1 MLYMVYLLHNHLKC
15 NIVTFGI
22 PKFMKIYFNMYF
34 LFCFHLN
41 YPISDNFITWFQ
53 KYFFYYTFEIWN
65 DRRIYIY
72 YLVDVVALCKNTF
85 QLEKILT
92 NNHYELQQ
100 NSTPRFPPE
109 GFQIFCIQF
118 FAFSRYFGSI

>member
-1 MLYMVYLLHNHLKC
+1 MPTRLSTRPVDGGDNRLHLLHNHLKC

-34 LFCFHLN
+34 LFCFHLT

-92 NNHYELQQ
+92 NNREDFFNI
-100 NSTPRFPPE
+100 NSKMHQPPV
-109 GFQIFCIQF
+109 F
-118 FAFSRYFGSI
+118 